1 MNKDQL
7 QSSINTFW
15 DNHIISTLIDYI
27 KIPNKSPAFDLFN
40 LVKSWAM
47 FLSIFFHLM
56 NKLTGKFNYESGI
69 RNVGFF
75 IRNS

>member
-27 KIPNKSPAFDLFN
+27 KIPNKSPAHREGELIAIPIAGDDQEALAVATQLVIDAGFDPV
-40 LVKSWAM
+40 LVGRLRS
-47 FLSIFFHLM
+47 L
-56 NKLTGKFNYESGI
+56 
-69 RNVGFF
+69 
-75 IRNS
+75 

>member
-27 KIPNKSPAFDLFN
+27 KIPNKSPAFDSN
-40 LVKSWAM
+40 WKSNGHM
-47 FLSIFFHLM
+47 DRVLDCFLDF
-56 NKLTGKFNYESGI
+56 
-69 RNVGFF
+69 R
-75 IRNS
+75 